1 MSQVIDIAIWMI
13 WGDFMTVFRAAFCA
27 LLLGASPLA
36 HAASET
42 AVAFGLRENVHDVS
56 ISPDGG
62 HVAIIQSVRGRGTQ
76 VLVVDLVKGGAP
88 RAVLMADGNPDR
100 LRNCNWV
107 SDSRIACQIY
117 SIEAKGS
124 YWLDFNRLLAVNADG
139 SGIKLLSAR
148 NGFGALGFSTYG
160 GGIMDYVGNAEKPG
174 SVLMGRVFVPQQSSG
189 TMFAQQREGFGVELV
204 DTVSLARKTI
214 EPGRA
219 TAFNY
224 ISDGQGEVRVMGLHS
239 RTSTGQ
245 LSDRRVYSYRKPGE
259 RDWLPLGEE
268 KIVGGALSDGFMPVA
283 VDKDLNV
290 AYGFD
295 SDQAGLTGL
304 YSVALDG
311 SLTKKLVL
319 SNPLVDVDDLL
330 TIGRKH
336 RVVGASFATERRQ
349 VDFFDPELRKIA
361 ASLGRALPN
370 QPLIRFFDA
379 TADEGK
385 LLLLAMSDNDPGHFY
400 IYDKTTRKLAEVA
413 AVRPELGQYKLATV
427 QPITFPASDGTA
439 IPGYLTLPPGSDGK
453 NLPTIVMPH
462 GGPGA
467 RDEWGFDW
475 LAQFFAARG
484 YAVLQ
489 PNFRGSTGYGNKWF
503 QNNGFQSWKVA
514 IGDVNDAGRWL
525 AKQGIAAP
533 GKLAIFGWSYGGYA
547 ALQSAVADPDLFKAI
562 VAVAPVTDL
571 DALKAETLNYA
582 NHDLASAFIGSG
594 PHIREGSPAQNA
606 GRFKAPVL
614 MFHAN
619 RDLNVDVAQSRLMAE
634 RLRGAGKSVEYVEYK
649 DLDHQLEDDGVRA
662 DMLDKSD
669 AFLRKA
675 LGL

>member
-1 MSQVIDIAIWMI
+1 
-13 WGDFMTVFRAAFCA
+13 MTVFRGALCA
-27 LLLGASPLA
+27 LLLGVSPIA

-42 AVAFGLRENVHDVS
+42 ATAFGLRENVHNAS
-56 ISPDGG
+56 IAPDGG
-62 HVAIIQSVRGRGTQ
+62 HVAIIQSVRGRSTQ
-76 VLVVDLVKGGAP
+76 VVIVDLVNGGAP

-100 LRNCNWV
+100 LRGCGWV
-107 SDSRIACQIY
+107 SNSRIACQIY

-124 YWLDFNRLLAVNADG
+124 YWLDFNRMLAVNADG

-148 NGFGALGFSTYG
+148 NGFESLGFSTFG
-160 GGIMDYVGNAEKPG
+160 GGIMDYVGNADKPG
-174 SVLMGRVFVPQQSSG
+174 SVLMGRVFVPERSTG

-204 DTVSLARKTI
+204 DTVSLSRKTV
-214 EPGRA
+214 EPGKVSA
-219 TAFNY
+219 SLY
-224 ISDGQGEVRVMGLHS
+224 ISDGQGAVRVMGLHS

-245 LSDRRVYSYRKPGE
+245 LSNRLIYSYRKPGE
-259 RDWLPLGEE
+259 KEWLPLGQE
-268 KIVGGALSDGFMPVA
+268 KLLAEGLSEGFTPVA
-283 VDKDLNV
+283 VDRDLNV

-295 SDQAGLTGL
+295 AGQSGL
-304 YSVALDG
+304 KALFSVALDG
-311 SLTKKLVL
+311 SLTKKEVL
-319 SNPLVDVDDLL
+319 SNPRVDVDDLL

-349 VDFFDPELRKIA
+349 VEFFDPELKKIA
-361 ASLGRALPN
+361 ASLGKALPN
-370 QPLIRFFDA
+370 QPLIRFFDS
-379 TADEGK
+379 TADESK

-413 AVRPELGQYKLATV
+413 AVRPELGSYKLATV
-427 QPITFPASDGTA
+427 QPISFPAADGTA

-475 LAQFFAARG
+475 LSQFFAARG

-489 PNFRGSTGYGNKWF
+489 PNFRGSTGFGSGWF
-503 QNNGFQSWKVA
+503 QKNGFQSWKTA

-525 AKQGIAAP
+525 VKQGIAAP
-533 GKLAIFGWSYGGYA
+533 TKLAIFGWSYGGYA

-571 DALKAETLNYA
+571 EALKAETLNYA
-582 NHDLASAFIGSG
+582 NHDLTSAFIGSG
-594 PHIREGSPAQNA
+594 PHVREGSPAQNA
-606 GRFKAPVL
+606 NRFKAPVL

-619 RDLNVDVAQSRLMAE
+619 RDLNVDVAQSRLMADK
-634 RLRGAGKSVEYVEYK
+634 LRGAGKSVEYVEYK
-649 DLDHQLEDDGVRA
+649 DLDHQLEDDGARA
-662 DMLDKSD
+662 EMLDKSD